1 MEPKLSARR
10 AVGIATLACIFTLSQ
25 EAGQPPWSGQRTAP
39 GAGPKRQPAPQS
51 PAAPGCAGR
60 CTSAELDEYQR
71 TLHALERY
79 RRLAAIYGD
88 VTLPETVQP
97 VEPGDIY
104 EGVPRLARVLHRL
117 GDLADDV
124 QLADENVYDGELVD
138 AVRRFQRR
146 HGLEPD
152 GRIDAATLKQLN
164 TPLSVRV
171 HQLELALERWR
182 RRPYDPTRP
191 AIVLNVPEFRLRAV
205 RAHHLDLEMKII
217 VGEAAERK
225 TPLLRSQLETII
237 FYPYWNVPPSITRD
251 ELMSDIEKDRTFLP
265 ANHLE
270 MVNVSGEVL
279 DGPISEDEIEQLRS
293 GQLRLRQTPGPKNT
307 LGLVKF
313 EFPNGYGIY
322 MHATSAPW
330 LFAKPRRDFSHGCIR
345 VEQAEDLAEWALRDQ
360 PGWSRDHIEDAMGG
374 PDPLAVK
381 LHRPIQLVT
390 IYVTAMVLDNGE
402 VRFFDNIYGEDE
414 AFEKQLAGS
423 RPPASPVR
431 KSLR

>member
-1 MEPKLSARR
+1 M
-10 AVGIATLACIFTLSQ
+10 LACICTPSRH
-25 EAGQPPWSGQRTAP
+25 AGATF
-39 GAGPKRQPAPQS
+39 S
-51 PAAPGCAGR
+51 PTP
-60 CTSAELDEYQR
+60 LDEYER
-71 TLHALERY
+71 TLRALEQY
-79 RRLAAIYGD
+79 RRLAAVYGD

-117 GDLADDV
+117 GDLAADM
-124 QLADENVYDGELVD
+124 QQADENLYDGEMAD
-138 AVRRFQRR
+138 AVKRFQRR

-191 AIVLNVPEFRLRAV
+191 AIVLNVPEFRLRAI

-217 VGEAAERK
+217 VGETPERK
-225 TPLLRSQLETII
+225 TPLLRSRLKTII

-251 ELMSDIEKDRTFLP
+251 ELMSDIEKDSTFLP

-270 MVNVSGEVL
+270 MVNLRGEVV
-279 DGPISEDEIEQLRS
+279 DGPISQDEIEQLRS
-293 GQLRLRQTPGPKNT
+293 GHLRLRQTPGPKNT

-313 EFPNGYGIY
+313 EFPNQYGIY

-345 VEQAEDLAEWALRDQ
+345 VEQAEDLAEWALRDE
-360 PGWSRDHIEDAMGG
+360 PGWSRDRIKDAMEG

-381 LHRPIQLVT
+381 LHRTIQLVT
-390 IYVTAMVLDNGE
+390 IYVTAMVLDSGE
-402 VRFFDNIYGEDE
+402 VRFFDDIYGEDQ
-414 AFEKQLAGS
+414 AFDRQSAA
-423 RPPASPVR
+423 PATTSAVTR
-431 KSLR
+431 CELSYWK